1 MLRAYYKSYP
11 QVASILLF
19 FGFSLM
25 LITDKAGGYCFA
37 ALLAA
42 SIIQLTDKDK
52 YSFTRTDSWVVLILA
67 CYPVVVLLNLFSQ
80 PEFRIDEFDDTS
92 RFLLVIPIYLALRYQ
107 TAVLHYASL
116 GALAGLLAAIFV
128 AIMAMLSG
136 TQTRFGGYENPV
148 AFSQAA
154 VLLACLSG
162 CISINASGKESSSG
176 WSIAAIALIST
187 SFTSL
192 ASQTRTTI
200 LSAILLMPLA
210 FPKSISLKNKL
221 IFLSF
226 SVVIFTFLCV
236 SLLKVFGAPHITKS
250 SDKIPEIVQI
260 FIKDGA
266 HQTVETLLN
275 ENSTSMVSLGRRG
288 ALWMAGYEAMLA
300 NPIFGIGKGNF
311 QGFIQQSKNLDPSM
325 KDSIS
330 IYSHAHNDIIQIT
343 SEIGIVGLASY
354 MILLLGSITI
364 TLKNSFDFKSRR
376 LVFMAVM
383 SCFYYGLTQS
393 ALVGSQNITLTI
405 AILIALGLATGY
417 NSAPKY
423 DGHENDE

>member
-1 MLRAYYKSYP
+1 MLSAYYRSYP
-11 QVASILLF
+11 KVASTLLF

-42 SIIQLTDKDK
+42 SIIQLTDKNK
-52 YSFTRTDSWVVLILA
+52 YPFTRTDSWVVLILA
-67 CYPVVVLLNLFSQ
+67 CYPFVVLLNLFSQ
-80 PEFRIDEFDDTS
+80 PEFRLDDFDDTS

-107 TAVLHYASL
+107 AAALHYASL
-116 GALAGLLAAIFV
+116 GALAGLLAAIFL
-128 AIMAMLSG
+128 AIMAMLAG
-136 TQTRFGGYENPV
+136 TETRFGGYENPV

-162 CISINASGKESSSG
+162 CISINASQQEGSSG
-176 WSIAAIALIST
+176 WSLAVIALIST

-200 LSAILLMPLA
+200 LSAMLLMPLA

-236 SLLKVFGAPHITKS
+236 ALLKVFGAPHITKS

-260 FIKDGA
+260 FIKDGP
-266 HQTVETLLN
+266 HQTVETLLK
-275 ENSTSMVSLGRRG
+275 EDSTSMVSLGRRG
-288 ALWMAGYEAMLA
+288 ALWIVGYEAMLA

-311 QGFIQQSKNLDPSM
+311 QEFVQKSKSLNLTM
-325 KDSIS
+325 KDSVS

-343 SEIGIVGLASY
+343 AEIGIVGLVSY
-354 MILLLGSITI
+354 IILLLGSIVI
-364 TLKNSFDFKSRR
+364 VINNSFDLKSRR
-376 LVFMAVM
+376 LVFMTIT
-383 SCFYYGLTQS
+383 SCFIYGLTQS

-405 AILIALGLATGY
+405 AMIIALGLATGCS
-417 NSAPKY
+417 SASKY
-423 DGHENDE
+423 DVRKDDE

>member
-1 MLRAYYKSYP
+1 MLSAYYKAYP
-11 QVASILLF
+11 QVASTLLF

-42 SIIQLTDKDK
+42 SIIQLTDKKK
-52 YSFTRTDSWVVLILA
+52 YPFTQTDRWVILILS
-67 CYPVVVLLNLFSQ
+67 CYPATVLLNLFFQS
-80 PEFRIDEFDDTS
+80 EFRPNEFDDTS

-107 TAVLHYASL
+107 SNVLHYASL
-116 GALAGLLAAIFV
+116 GALVGLVAAIFV
-128 AIMAMLSG
+128 AIMAMLAG
-136 TQTRFGGYENPV
+136 TETRFGGYENPV

-162 CISINASGKESSSG
+162 CVSINAYRKENSSG
-176 WSIAAIALIST
+176 WSIAPIALIST
-187 SFTSL
+187 AFTSL

-200 LSAILLMPLA
+200 LSAMLLLPLA

-221 IFLSF
+221 IFLGF
-226 SVVIFTFLCV
+226 SLAIFTFLCV
-236 SLLKVFGAPHITKS
+236 ALVKFFGAPHITKS
-250 SDKIPEIVQI
+250 ADKIPEIVQI
-260 FIKDGA
+260 YINDGP

-288 ALWMAGYEAMLA
+288 ALWIAGYEAMLTQ
-300 NPIFGIGKGNF
+300 PIFGIGKGNF
-311 QGFIQQSKNLDPSM
+311 QSFIKKSKTLEPNM

-343 SEIGIVGLASY
+343 AEIGIVGLASY
-354 MILLLGSITI
+354 VILLLGSLAI
-364 TLKNSFDFKSRR
+364 TLNNNFDLKSRR

-405 AILIALGLATGY
+405 AILIALGLATGC

-423 DGHENDE
+423 DDRKNDE